1 MLTFGSSFDTEKTWA
16 GSLAHSQFVDKK
28 DTSLLVIP
36 FGQPLYALLS
46 ADFFTSANNIIMKIS
61 IMETNITITWF
72 TKGSALHR

>member
-16 GSLAHSQFVDKK
+16 GSLANAFVDKK

-46 ADFFTSANNIIMKIS
+46 ADFFTSASNIIMIIS